1 MTYCEQK
8 LKQIYTNFTFS
19 SGVYGYDKHLLKLLY
34 VDTLSRLN
42 DQIITLKKAR
52 YPQTELTFYGNHYRR
67 LITQYYNS
75 YQAMA
80 WFFYYLGRKNT
91 MIKET
96 LKMNPDFIG
105 TALYEKQGTAPRTVF
120 GKQGQFQRHEVV
132 NEKHLQFYVIT
143 PATAEVF
150 EEDAEIELI
159 NPIFYPDTINGRDMA
174 PALNVFAE
182 KIVVK
187 K

>member
-52 YPQTELTFYGNHYRR
+52 YPQTEPTFYGNHYHR

-80 WFFYYLGRKNT
+80 
-91 MIKET
+91 
-96 LKMNPDFIG
+96 
-105 TALYEKQGTAPRTVF
+105 
-120 GKQGQFQRHEVV
+120 
-132 NEKHLQFYVIT
+132 
-143 PATAEVF
+143 
-150 EEDAEIELI
+150 
-159 NPIFYPDTINGRDMA
+159 
-174 PALNVFAE
+174 
-182 KIVVK
+182 
-187 K
+187 

>member
-8 LKQIYTNFTFS
+8 LRKIYTNFTFS
-19 SGVYGYDKHLLKLLY
+19 LGVYGYDNHLLKVLY
-34 VDTLSRLN
+34 TDALKHLS
-42 DQIITLKKAR
+42 DEITQLKKAHL
-52 YPQTELTFYGNHYRR
+52 PQGELTYYGNHYRR
-67 LITQYYNS
+67 LMTQYYYS

-80 WFFYYLGRKNT
+80 WFFWYPERKRL

-105 TALYEKQGTAPRTVF
+105 TAIYEKQGTALRTVF

-150 EEDAEIELI
+150 EEDAEIELV
-159 NPIFYPDTINGRDMA
+159 NPIFYPDNINGRDMA

>member
-1 MTYCEQK
+1 
-8 LKQIYTNFTFS
+8 
-19 SGVYGYDKHLLKLLY
+19 
-34 VDTLSRLN
+34 
-42 DQIITLKKAR
+42 
-52 YPQTELTFYGNHYRR
+52 
-67 LITQYYNS
+67 
-75 YQAMA
+75 
-80 WFFYYLGRKNT
+80 

-105 TALYEKQGTAPRTVF
+105 TAIYEKQGTAPRTVF
-120 GKQGQFQRHEVV
+120 GKQGQFQRHEMV

-150 EEDAEIELI
+150 EEDAEIELV
-159 NPIFYPDTINGRDMA
+159 NPIFYPDNINGRDMA